1 MVKELA
7 RDAVQIKMKAKEESP
22 LISVYEFC
30 YAAGLG
36 LRVMGIPAAEAEKL
50 RGEEDFL
57 ELKKKVQELVKD
69 SAAFADYPNGGR
81 LQSLITGCRFKG
93 QMAPE
98 AYELFDMGYRGGK

>member
-1 MVKELA
+1 MVKGLA
-7 RDAVQIKMKAKEESP
+7 RDAVQIKMKATEESP

-81 LQSLITGCRFKG
+81 LQSLLTGCRYKG
-93 QMAPE
+93 EMTDE
-98 AYELFDMGYRGGK
+98 ARELFDMGFEGR